1 MEMIKMKEYTV
12 KNKNYDENGKIRSFD
27 VNIKGANFIVYRL
40 CNKFKPTNIFKFN
53 KFIGFIEE
61 EKDGVIFATGS
72 VEIGWDT
79 SAAGLQNLA
88 DQMGLKLVNG
98 TGSYSINGGKPYF
111 IEK

>member
-1 MEMIKMKEYTV
+1 MKEYTV
-12 KNKNYDENGKIRSFD
+12 KNKNYNENGKVRSFD

-40 CNKFKPTNIFKFN
+40 YNKFKPTNIFKFN

-61 EKDGVIFATGS
+61 EKDGVIFATGTI
-72 VEIGWDT
+72 EIGWDT

-98 TGSYSINGGKPYF
+98 TGSYSIDGKKPYF

>member
-1 MEMIKMKEYTV
+1 MEYIL

-40 CNKFKPTNIFKFN
+40 YNKFKPTNIFKFN
-53 KFIGFIEE
+53 EYVSFVEQ
-61 EKDGVIFATGS
+61 EKDGVFATGPI
-72 VEIGWDT
+72 EIGWDT

-88 DQMGLKLVNG
+88 DQMELKLING
-98 TGSYSINGGKPYF
+98 TSSYSISGGKPYF

>member
-1 MEMIKMKEYTV
+1 MEYIM

-40 CNKFKPTNIFKFN
+40 YNKFKPTNIFKFN
-53 KFIGFIEE
+53 QYIGFIEQ
-61 EKDGVIFATGS
+61 EKEGVIFATGS
-72 VEIGWDT
+72 IEIGWDT

-88 DQMGLKLVNG
+88 DQMGLELVNK
-98 TGSYSINGGKPYF
+98 TSSYSMNGGKPYF

>member
-1 MEMIKMKEYTV
+1 MEYIM
-12 KNKNYDENGKIRSFD
+12 KNKNYDENGNIRSFD

-40 CNKFKPTNIFKFN
+40 YNKFKPTNIFKFN

-61 EKDGVIFATGS
+61 EKDGVIFATGTI
-72 VEIGWDT
+72 EIGWDT

-98 TGSYSINGGKPYF
+98 ASSYSIDGKKPYF

>member
-1 MEMIKMKEYTV
+1 MDYIM
-12 KNKNYDENGKIRSFD
+12 KNKNYDENGEIRSFD
-27 VNIKGANFIVYRL
+27 VNIKGANFIVYRVY
-40 CNKFKPTNIFKFN
+40 NKFKPTNIFKFN

-61 EKDGVIFATGS
+61 EKDGVIFATGTI
-72 VEIGWDT
+72 EIGWDT

-98 TGSYSINGGKPYF
+98 ASSYSIDGKKPYF

>member
-1 MEMIKMKEYTV
+1 MKEYKEYKV
-12 KNKNYDENGKIRSFD
+12 KSINYDENGKVRSFD

-61 EKDGVIFATGS
+61 EKDGVIFATGTI
-72 VEIGWDT
+72 EIGWDT

-98 TGSYSINGGKPYF
+98 TGSYSMNGKKPYF
-111 IEK
+111 IEE

>member
-1 MEMIKMKEYTV
+1 MEYIM
-12 KNKNYDENGKIRSFD
+12 KNKNYDENGKVRSFD
-27 VNIKGANFIVYRL
+27 VNIKGANFIIYRL
-40 CNKFKPTNIFKFN
+40 YNKFKPTNIFKFN

-61 EKDGVIFATGS
+61 EKDGVIFVTGTI
-72 VEIGWDT
+72 EIGWDT

-98 TGSYSINGGKPYF
+98 ASNYSIDGKKPYF

>member
-1 MEMIKMKEYTV
+1 MKEYTV
-12 KNKNYDENGKIRSFD
+12 KNKNYNENGKVRSFD

-40 CNKFKPTNIFKFN
+40 YNKFKPTNIFKFN

-61 EKDGVIFATGS
+61 EKDGTIFATGTI
-72 VEIGWDT
+72 EIGWDT
-79 SAAGLQNLA
+79 SAAGLKNLA

-98 TGSYSINGGKPYF
+98 TDSYSIDGKKPYF

>member
-1 MEMIKMKEYTV
+1 MEYIL

-40 CNKFKPTNIFKFN
+40 YNKFKPTNIFKFN
-53 KFIGFIEE
+53 EYVSFVEQ
-61 EKDGVIFATGS
+61 EKDGVIGS
-72 VEIGWDT
+72 IEIGWDT

-88 DQMGLKLVNG
+88 DQMELKLING
-98 TGSYSINGGKPYF
+98 TSSYSISGGKPYF

>member
-1 MEMIKMKEYTV
+1 MKEYTV
-12 KNKNYDENGKIRSFD
+12 KNKNHDENEEIRSFD
-27 VNIKGANFIVYRL
+27 VNIKGANFIIYRVY
-40 CNKFKPTNIFKFN
+40 NKFKPTNIFKFN

-61 EKDGVIFATGS
+61 KKDGGIFATGTI
-72 VEIGWDT
+72 EIGWDT

>member
-1 MEMIKMKEYTV
+1 MKEYTV
-12 KNKNYDENGKIRSFD
+12 KNKNHDENGEIRSFD

-40 CNKFKPTNIFKFN
+40 YNKFKPTNIFKFN

-72 VEIGWDT
+72 IEIGWDT

-88 DQMGLKLVNG
+88 DQMGLKLIN
-98 TGSYSINGGKPYF
+98 TSSYSISGGKPYF

>member
-1 MEMIKMKEYTV
+1 MKEYTV
-12 KNKNYDENGKIRSFD
+12 KNKNYDENGKVRSFD

-40 CNKFKPTNIFKFN
+40 YNKFKPTNIFKFN

-61 EKDGVIFATGS
+61 EKDGAIFATGTI
-72 VEIGWDT
+72 EIGWDT

-98 TGSYSINGGKPYF
+98 TSTYSMNSKKPYF
-111 IEK
+111 IEE